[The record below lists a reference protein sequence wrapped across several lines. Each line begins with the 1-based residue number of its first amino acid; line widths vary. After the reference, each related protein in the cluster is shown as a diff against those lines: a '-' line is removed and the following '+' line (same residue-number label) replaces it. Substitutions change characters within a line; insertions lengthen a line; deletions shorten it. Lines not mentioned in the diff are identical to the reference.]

1 MKPLYYNP
9 SSIPSNYT
17 GTNPITT
24 YSVAT
29 VHQMQPAYYNPNL
42 YNKFTF
48 NSMMNLSQVTN
59 STSLGT
65 SYTTDTT
72 LIGPSY
78 SNIIGGNVDP
88 LNTSFSYQTIQFYST
103 VAAVSTQFSTYLT
116 IYATDVTMESVTFN
130 YRFGTELQTLYFSD
144 NSSTSYTLTYENI
157 FVQTVAY
164 SGVVVETFYQASPN
178 SPWQEIGDTPVTTST
193 NVFASYQ
200 TGVPNSIYGE
210 QITTSPTAGYFTASS
225 TFVNMLGSNI
235 YTGLL
240 VTTNSVIIY
249 NNEQVSTYY
258 SQSLSYQIN
267 IDNLT
272 AALNSVTTTKY
283 GSAVGSGIIT
293 VTTFSWAWFSEPGTG
308 WTGSQYTLGPNYTFQ
323 TAVNSY
329 LFNTYQVVITSS
341 VDAVTQIQSLLTVQ
355 NNNLSNSQ
363 TFLNNAVT
371 TLQSQ
376 VSLAGQIIGSLA
388 SANQAIITNIA

>member
-1 MKPLYYNP
+1 MN
-9 SSIPSNYT
+9 
-17 GTNPITT
+17 
-24 YSVAT
+24 
-29 VHQMQPAYYNPNL
+29 QP
-42 YNKFTF
+42 
-48 NSMMNLSQVTN
+48 QVTT
-59 STSLGT
+59 STYLGGNYIT
-65 SYTTDTT
+65 VTT
-72 LIGPSY
+72 LIGPSD
-78 SNIIGGNVDP
+78 NTILGGNTDP

-103 VAAVSTQFSTYLT
+103 VGALSTQFSTYLT
-116 IYATDVTMESVTFN
+116 IYATDVTMQSVTFS

-157 FVQTVAY
+157 FIQTVAY
-164 SGVVVETFYQASPN
+164 SGISIETFYQASPN
-178 SPWQEIGDTPVTTST
+178 SPWQDIGYTPVDTSSTTFTS
-193 NVFASYQ
+193 FQ
-200 TGVPNSIYGE
+200 TGIPNSIYNE
-210 QITTSPTAGYFTASS
+210 QITTDLSPGFFTASS
-225 TFVNMLGSNI
+225 TFVNMLGSNV

-293 VTTFSWAWFSEPGTG
+293 VTTFSWWWSSEPGTG
-308 WTGSQYTLGPNYTFQ
+308 WTGSQVTTGNNFTFQ

-329 LFNTYQVVITSS
+329 LFYTYNGTTITQSS
-341 VDAVTQIQSLLTVQ
+341 DAVTQIQSLITIQ
-355 NNNLSNSQ
+355 NNYLSNSQ
-363 TFLNNAVT
+363 TFLNNSVT

-388 SANQAIITNIA
+388 SATQAIITNIA